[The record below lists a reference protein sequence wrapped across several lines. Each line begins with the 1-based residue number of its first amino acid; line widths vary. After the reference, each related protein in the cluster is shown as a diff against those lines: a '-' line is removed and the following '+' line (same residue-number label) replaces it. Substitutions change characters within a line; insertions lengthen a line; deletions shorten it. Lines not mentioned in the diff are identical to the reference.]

1 MVASQ
6 GDDAE
11 KGLLADVDMDVD
23 ILVRQQL
30 KKAKQEGL
38 AHGEEGLSEL
48 DVLKHACAGP
58 LELFE
63 GLGKT
68 HNVYVAVLGPPTS
81 RRWVL
86 GIWNNQ
92 KDFENKKHAAQEID
106 LTKIETVQ

>member
-1 MVASQ
+1 MVVQSE
-6 GDDAE
+6 GDEE
-11 KGLLADVDMDVD
+11 KGLLGNMDSDVN

-30 KKAKQEGL
+30 RKAKQEGI

-48 DVLKHACAGP
+48 DVLKQACTGP

-68 HNVYVAVLGPPTS
+68 HNVYVSVLGPPAS

-86 GIWNNQ
+86 GIWNTQ
-92 KDFENKKHAAQEID
+92 KDFDNKKHANHE
-106 LTKIETVQ
+106 